1 MIDSEIRTIRYEN
14 GEMQR
19 YQILSGF
26 AWNDLEFVQAPF
38 TKETFEEIVRMYQ
51 AFVIPKHSFLYGAF
65 VIFHLPDGVDSP
77 FPSQTEDGV
86 IFDRQ
91 IATCHGLE
99 KMYREGRIRNMGD
112 HLEIDDERIAAFISS
127 LEKDGW
133 LGIGYGDKKDVAF
146 FPIGEDLGY
155 LSHTEPTPQLICNS
169 NFFMM
174 DLFDHDS
181 PYDLFG
187 TPYGMIVKNGIVSQ
201 PPINNREALL
211 VDMDGKVKIGRPTL
225 SELSFEIQ
233 GIKLV
238 PGENC
243 SVYWRPDTRVTPK
256 ADGLD
261 LIIVGDEVVAVHSGG
276 GVRIPGAGFVL
287 HTSKELEAIPSPVVY
302 RGMENCLFGIQVG
315 SSAVKDGVLIDH
327 FESPFFDLK
336 KDDVPYPPSLYPLDY
351 ARDRAPRMAICS
363 DSDENPV
370 IVWAEGCSKLF
381 YDRGNESA
389 GSSLLELA
397 GFCHSIGLT
406 NALNMD
412 GGGSSE
418 VFLSGK
424 AEMHVSDRYPDN
436 SDSERPVPM
445 GLMVR

>member
-1 MIDSEIRTIRYEN
+1 MINSEIRTIRYDN

-26 AWNDLEFVQAPF
+26 AWNDIEFVQAPF

-65 VIFHLPDGVDSP
+65 VIFHLPESVESP
-77 FPSQTEDGV
+77 FPLESDAGI
-86 IFDRQ
+86 IFDKQ
-91 IATCHGLE
+91 VATCYGLE
-99 KMYREGRIRNMGD
+99 KLYREGRIRNTGSS
-112 HLEIDDERIAAFISS
+112 LEIDDENIRVF
-127 LEKDGW
+127 LEKLEKEGW
-133 LGIGYGDKKDVAF
+133 LGVGYGDKKEVSF
-146 FPIGEDLGY
+146 FPVGEDLGY

-211 VDMDGKVKIGRPTL
+211 VDMDGRVKIARPTL
-225 SELSFEIQ
+225 ADLTFEIQ
-233 GIKLV
+233 GKELV
-238 PGENC
+238 PGKNC

-256 ADGLD
+256 AEGLD
-261 LIIVGDEVVAVHSGG
+261 LVVVGDEVVAVHRGG
-276 GVRIPGAGFVL
+276 EVRIPGAGFVL
-287 HTSKELEAIPSPVVY
+287 HTSEELEAEPSPVVY

-315 SSAVKDGVLIDH
+315 ASAVKDGVLVDH

-351 ARDRAPRMAICS
+351 AKDRAPRMAICG
-363 DSDENPV
+363 DSDDNPV

-389 GSSLLELA
+389 GASLLELA
-397 GFCHSIGLT
+397 EFCHSIGLK

-424 AEMHVSDRYPDN
+424 TQMHVSDRYPDN